1 MQCRLATL
9 DVLLHPDFVGVG
21 PYGFVLDRE
30 QWLARFGD
38 GLHYDAFE
46 FTRLAQPRSFDSTSI
61 VIGTQSQRGAYNG
74 RPVEGVFRASIVLV
88 GAQAS
93 IAHMQLSLGSPPGM
107 PGPSA
112 LPSDVVIPIRHA
124 AGSPFGRSAIKKP
137 ARASAR
143 TGSVPCSLVVVGRN
157 QGACL
162 PERTITRQCTTS
174 C

>member
-1 MQCRLATL
+1 MPENRTAPTSTVIDERLAAWSKAELDGDAATL
-9 DVLLHPDFVGVG
+9 DVLLHPDFVGIG

-30 QWLARFGD
+30 QWLARFGN

-74 RPVEGVFRASIVLV
+74 QPVEGVFRASIVLV

-107 PGPSA
+107 PS
-112 LPSDVVIPIRHA
+112 
-124 AGSPFGRSAIKKP
+124 
-137 ARASAR
+137 
-143 TGSVPCSLVVVGRN
+143 
-157 QGACL
+157 
-162 PERTITRQCTTS
+162 
-174 C
+174 